1 MKKFLP
7 LLLTGLLSCLLV
19 SADFPCGL
27 GSPPNPE
34 PSQPETMIDPAEDR
48 LAIPVLPENPT
59 QVELGSD
66 VYYYNCMPCHGDQ
79 GQGLTDE
86 FRQLWVEDHQNC
98 WAGGCHGGRERD
110 QGFPIPHYITG
121 LRNLSG
127 YAAPEDLFNYLQQT
141 HPPQRPGKLLT
152 EEYWAVT
159 AFILDEAGRLP
170 QGERIGPPA
179 ESTPLSDTAAML
191 AILMVMAVVSLL
203 LIWQT
208 RQPIHEIEETHNVLS

>member
-1 MKKFLP
+1 MKTNQT
-7 LLLTGLLSCLLV
+7 LLLLLIGLLSCWLIS
-19 SADFPCGL
+19 SAHPSRF
-27 GSPPNPE
+27 GSPPSPE
-34 PSQPETMIDPAEDR
+34 PSSPDTMIDSTADR

-59 QVELGSD
+59 QVELGSN

-110 QGFPIPHYITG
+110 QGFPLPHYITG

-127 YAAPEDLFNYLQQT
+127 FATPEDLFNYLQQT
-141 HPPQRPGKLLT
+141 HPPQRPGKLMT

-159 AFILDEAGRLP
+159 AFILDEADRLP
-170 QGERIGPPA
+170 QGEQLGPPA
-179 ESTPLSDTAAML
+179 KPGTFSETAAIL
-191 AILMVMAVVSLL
+191 AIIMVMAVVSLL

-208 RQPIHEIEETHNVLS
+208 RQPINEI